1 MDYYELKRETPF
13 DQKKT
18 ENETNNPKDLSSP
31 TPCYIKNE
39 IINKKVF
46 GITYLDKYFLFI
58 ISNILD
64 KYLSLEL
71 IPIEGSLPF
80 SYKIIYNMQILN
92 SIEYIFKDLKTI
104 DDCMKRV
111 ISILQKKRISIFR
124 DLENDLFFVVLKIT
138 IIDEDKYIPL
148 KLSCTHNIQVCTIRF
163 IYNEITKL
171 RELFD
176 KYKKVKFDQIEKK
189 KKEID
194 NLKEK
199 NIKYLNIIKNL
210 INKDYK
216 EYKTKIKQ
224 LNFFSENLEQNLFN
238 QKLKFKCDIFPHH
251 KIIIFNKK
259 DSQKP
264 FEIQTQI
271 KNIGNSFLSN
281 KYDKIFIMKDKN
293 LSSKEIDLEN
303 KEDSNIKFEKLFKP
317 NESRELNLSFSIKDS
332 KNEHIYNYYANI
344 FSIKHGLLSAK
355 PLIIQALIIPENIKE
370 VDLLKY
376 LKKNFEINLK
386 ENIIYLY
393 KENYMKNI
401 TIQLEKEED

>member
-13 DQKKT
+13 DQKKI

-148 KLSCTHNIQVCTIRF
+148 KLSCTHNIQVCTIRY

-264 FEIQTQI
+264 FEIQIQI

-303 KEDSNIKFEKLFKP
+303 KEDSNIKFKKLFKP
-317 NESRELNLSFSIKDS
+317 NESRELNLSFNIKDS

-370 VDLLKY
+370 VDL
-376 LKKNFEINLK
+376 
-386 ENIIYLY
+386 
-393 KENYMKNI
+393 
-401 TIQLEKEED
+401 

>member
-13 DQKKT
+13 DQKKI

-148 KLSCTHNIQVCTIRF
+148 KLSCTHNIQVCTIRY

-199 NIKYLNIIKNL
+199 NIKIIKN
-210 INKDYK
+210 I
-216 EYKTKIKQ
+216 
-224 LNFFSENLEQNLFN
+224 
-238 QKLKFKCDIFPHH
+238 KLK
-251 KIIIFNKK
+251 
-259 DSQKP
+259 
-264 FEIQTQI
+264 
-271 KNIGNSFLSN
+271 
-281 KYDKIFIMKDKN
+281 
-293 LSSKEIDLEN
+293 
-303 KEDSNIKFEKLFKP
+303 
-317 NESRELNLSFSIKDS
+317 
-332 KNEHIYNYYANI
+332 
-344 FSIKHGLLSAK
+344 
-355 PLIIQALIIPENIKE
+355 
-370 VDLLKY
+370 
-376 LKKNFEINLK
+376 
-386 ENIIYLY
+386 
-393 KENYMKNI
+393 
-401 TIQLEKEED
+401 

>member
-13 DQKKT
+13 DQKKI

-148 KLSCTHNIQVCTIRF
+148 KLSCTHNIQVCTIRY

-264 FEIQTQI
+264 FEIQIQI

-303 KEDSNIKFEKLFKP
+303 KEDSNIKFKKLFKP
-317 NESRELNLSFSIKDS
+317 NESRELNLSFNIKDS

-393 KENYMKNI
+393 KEN
-401 TIQLEKEED
+401 

>member
-13 DQKKT
+13 DQKKI

-148 KLSCTHNIQVCTIRF
+148 KLSCTHNIQVCTIRY

-264 FEIQTQI
+264 FEIQIQI

-303 KEDSNIKFEKLFKP
+303 KEDSNIKFKKLFKP
-317 NESRELNLSFSIKDS
+317 NESRELNLSFNIKDS

-401 TIQLEKEED
+401 TIKLEKEED

>member
-13 DQKKT
+13 DQKKI

-148 KLSCTHNIQVCTIRF
+148 KLSCTHNIQVCTIRY

-176 KYKKVKFDQIEKK
+176 KYKKLKFDQIEKK

-264 FEIQTQI
+264 FEIQIQI

-303 KEDSNIKFEKLFKP
+303 KEDSNIKFKKLFKP
-317 NESRELNLSFSIKDS
+317 NESSELNLSFNIKDS

-355 PLIIQALIIPENIKE
+355 PLIIQALILTIKNQII
-370 VDLLKY
+370 
-376 LKKNFEINLK
+376 KKTMI
-386 ENIIYLY
+386 
-393 KENYMKNI
+393 
-401 TIQLEKEED
+401 

>member
-13 DQKKT
+13 EQKKI

-148 KLSCTHNIQVCTIRF
+148 KLSCTHNIQVCTIRY

-199 NIKYLNIIKNL
+199 NIKFLNIIKNL

-264 FEIQTQI
+264 FEIQIQI

-303 KEDSNIKFEKLFKP
+303 KEDSNIKFKKLFKP

>member
-13 DQKKT
+13 DQKKI

-148 KLSCTHNIQVCTIRF
+148 KLSCTHNIQVCTIRY

-176 KYKKVKFDQIEKK
+176 KYKKLKFDQIEKK

-264 FEIQTQI
+264 FEIQIQI

-303 KEDSNIKFEKLFKP
+303 KEDSNIKFKKLFKP

-355 PLIIQALIIPENIKE
+355 PLIIQALIIPENIM
-370 VDLLKY
+370 
-376 LKKNFEINLK
+376 
-386 ENIIYLY
+386 YLY